1 MVEIR
6 MHLNPADQAVVD
18 RRLGELARK
27 ARNPTG
33 GLKIVGEA
41 LLREQNR
48 RFETQTDPSGKAWA
62 KLKPLTVLLRGSSRP
77 ILRRSG
83 NLMRSGAW
91 QVSGTTLRIGVNTI
105 YAAAQHFGATIK
117 PKKGKMLAIGIGN
130 ANIGRS
136 RGGLVLGKTS
146 PQRPNP
152 VVMVR
157 QVTLPA
163 RPIVG
168 FGPRDEKATEDA
180 IADWLKVENGG

>member
-1 MVEIR
+1 MVEFR
-6 MHLNPADQAVVD
+6 AHLNPADQEAVD
-18 RRLGELARK
+18 RRLGELARH
-27 ARNPTG
+27 ARNPSG

-48 RFETQTDPSGKAWA
+48 RFETQTDPSGKPWA

-91 QVSGTTLRIGVNTI
+91 QVSGLTLRIGINTI
-105 YAAAQHFGATIK
+105 YAAVQHYGATIK
-117 PKKGKMLAIGIGN
+117 PKKGKMLAIGIGS

-136 RGGLVLGKTS
+136 RGGLILGKS
-146 PQRPNP
+146 SNQRSGN
-152 VVMVR
+152 VVMAR
-157 QVTLPA
+157 QVTIPA

-168 FGPRDEKATEDA
+168 FGPRDEKAAGDA
-180 IADWLKVENGG
+180 VADWLQVEKDG